1 MAPRSSGSSSLD
13 TLSQALPLAPSCLS
27 ALAPTDQ
34 TPPPAPSASFL
45 SVVYTSSVA
54 PIPPHKLSL
63 FAESLPTP
71 FSSEL
76 VRTCPY
82 IMKPSEDPE
91 VKSLISHI
99 P

>member
-63 FAESLPTP
+63 FAESLPIP
-71 FSSEL
+71 FPLNLSEP
-76 VRTCPY
+76 VP
-82 IMKPSEDPE
+82 I
-91 VKSLISHI
+91 
-99 P
+99 